1 MLSILSKKNIKK
13 DNFMLR
19 KTKSFNKSRYSRNRQ
34 YYRTGVFLCLWAN
47 IIFIVGAYYLFFRLT
62 LKFSYFIVLTLA
74 LFSLVMLSYFSRNL
88 VLGLKSL
95 IVRSVE
101 AYSFRLIYSVI
112 SLTLKSRLVLDSNVL
127 PHLRFIAYRLYIINM
142 GARTH
147 NQLVKIYNF
156 EKARW
161 YASRPY

>member
-1 MLSILSKKNIKK
+1 
-13 DNFMLR
+13 
-19 KTKSFNKSRYSRNRQ
+19 
-34 YYRTGVFLCLWAN
+34 
-47 IIFIVGAYYLFFRLT
+47 
-62 LKFSYFIVLTLA
+62 
-74 LFSLVMLSYFSRNL
+74 MLSYFSRNL

-156 EKARW
+156 EKAR
-161 YASRPY
+161 

>member
-13 DNFMLR
+13 TNFILR

-62 LKFSYFIVLTLA
+62 LKFSYFIMLILA

-88 VLGLKSL
+88 IVGFRLL
-95 IVRSVE
+95 IVRSLS
-101 AYSFRLIYSVI
+101 AYSFRLIYSI
-112 SLTLKSRLVLDSNVL
+112 MMLSLKSRLVLGSTIFPYL
-127 PHLRFIAYRLYIINM
+127 KRIIFHIYITNM
-142 GARTH
+142 GARAH
-147 NQLVKIYNF
+147 NQLVKIYNY
-156 EKARW
+156 EK
-161 YASRPY
+161 SRRSSEN